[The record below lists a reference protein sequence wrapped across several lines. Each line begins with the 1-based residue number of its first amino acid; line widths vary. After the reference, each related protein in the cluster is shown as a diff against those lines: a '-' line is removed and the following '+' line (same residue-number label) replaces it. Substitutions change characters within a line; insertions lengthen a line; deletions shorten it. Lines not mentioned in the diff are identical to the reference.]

1 MLLRFNKLT
10 RAGQF
15 SGSLNATYYLK
26 ADEQVTTES
35 ATVTRLER
43 LFYLPSFRYRLSSA
57 WARAS
62 WSLAAS
68 VNYTKRY
75 INDSVD
81 PPEVVGAYTTVD
93 AQVSFAPVSL
103 WDGSFR
109 ISLSAI
115 NVLDERPPEVN
126 TPLYPGGVQFGFD
139 AANASPI
146 GRFVTLQLSKRW

>member
-1 MLLRFNKLT
+1 
-10 RAGQF
+10 
-15 SGSLNATYYLK
+15 
-26 ADEQVTTES
+26 
-35 ATVTRLER
+35 
-43 LFYLPSFRYRLSSA
+43 LFYLPAFRYRLSSS

-81 PPEVVGAYTTVD
+81 PAEGVDAYTTVD

-109 ISLSAI
+109 ATLSAI
-115 NVLDERPPEVN
+115 NVLDQRPPHVN
-126 TPLYPGGVQFGFD
+126 TPLFPGSVQFGLD